1 MIHLAAEKA
10 CYVARSVNKTPTAAV
25 LKEALETVSEIEL
38 LLHPGSFTVS
48 LAMFWRV
55 WFLILMTFFLLY
67 HQQTPR
73 TVEDLPTTSTEKQ
86 MKVVGLLD
94 EGSVLSTEMEDLCAN
109 QPIYVVVV
117 RRARNS
123 NEKEAGVDSDE
134 DVNELVDKETRKP
147 GVSLK

>member
-48 LAMFWRV
+48 LAIFWRV
-55 WFLILMTFFLLY
+55 WFLILTTFFLLY
-67 HQQTPR
+67 NQQTPR

-94 EGSVLSTEMEDLCAN
+94 EGSVLSTEMEDPCAN

-134 DVNELVDKETRKP
+134 DVNELVDKETRKL